1 MNDLSWSKK
10 EKSISKKAFDKA
22 YEKECAQLIGTLKKK
37 AEKLTKQEDIWELQ
51 DYLNQKQK
59 EIDQK
64 YDYRYSVL
72 ILVFAQLLKEG
83 WVEIN
88 DLKGLNA
95 DKVDKIKSLATF
107 KP

>member
-51 DYLNQKQK
+51 D
-59 EIDQK
+59 
-64 YDYRYSVL
+64 
-72 ILVFAQLLKEG
+72 
-83 WVEIN
+83 
-88 DLKGLNA
+88 
-95 DKVDKIKSLATF
+95 
-107 KP
+107 